1 MSGFQLNMP
10 NKPAFNMGGGIGGG
24 VKKPAFNIG
33 KLNDAKKPK
42 FGGLKKPGFQI
53 GGLKKGG
60 L

>member
-10 NKPAFNMGGGIGGG
+10 KKPAFNMGGIGGG
-24 VKKPAFNIG
+24 AKKPAFNIG